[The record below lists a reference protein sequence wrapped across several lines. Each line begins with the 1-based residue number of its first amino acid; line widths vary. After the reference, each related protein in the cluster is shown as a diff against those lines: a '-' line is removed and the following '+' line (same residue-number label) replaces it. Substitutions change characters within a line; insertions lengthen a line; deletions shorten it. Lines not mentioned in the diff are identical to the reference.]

1 MPVQLGRVRADHASA
16 IGAYGG
22 LYMSD
27 NRMKDRVKV
36 LLNGTS
42 SEGETSEHALVSPPQ
57 QQPPAHPNQALQVLT
72 LAQRT
77 AEEHVARAHHQ
88 ADKIRTDALAA
99 AEQIARDAQVHAHNV
114 RREADK
120 VLTDA
125 RAASEQVARDSHART
140 EEARRSADKIVT
152 DARAQAEQIVSEA
165 RAGSEHLSLQARQ
178 RYDDVVGSLGTK
190 REALQNQ
197 IEALEHFDREYRSRL
212 TAFMQHQLRALWVD
226 QPQMN
231 IDLAEQG
238 LGPES
243 APQQNPQNMRQV
255 QPAIADERASDA
267 PAAGPRHGADEADDS
282 VPAQRQSPEEDEHDE
297 EEELTE
303 R

>member
-1 MPVQLGRVRADHASA
+1 
-16 IGAYGG
+16 
-22 LYMSD
+22 
-27 NRMKDRVKV
+27 MKDRVKV

-42 SEGETSEHALVSPPQ
+42 TEGETSEHALVSPPQ
-57 QQPPAHPNQALQVLT
+57 PQQQQPAHPNQALQVLT

-140 EEARRSADKIVT
+140 EDARRSADKIVAE
-152 DARAQAEQIVSEA
+152 ARAQAEQIVAEA
-165 RAGSEHLSLQARQ
+165 RANSEHLNHQARQ

-212 TAFMQHQLRALWVD
+212 TAFMQNQLRALWVD
-226 QPQMN
+226 QPQVN
-231 IDLAEQG
+231 LDLPDHA
-238 LGPES
+238 LVPE
-243 APQQNPQNMRQV
+243 AANQVTAQQLEA
-255 QPAIADERASDA
+255 QPTQLDERVPEA
-267 PAAGPRHGADEADDS
+267 PVSAGPRHGAEEADDA
-282 VPAQRQSPEEDEHDE
+282 VPAQRQSEEDENQDE
-297 EEELTE
+297 DELSE

>member
-1 MPVQLGRVRADHASA
+1 L
-16 IGAYGG
+16 
-22 LYMSD
+22 SD

-42 SEGETSEHALVSPPQ
+42 GDSQTSEHAVVTP
-57 QQPPAHPNQALQVLT
+57 PPAHPNQALQVLT

-120 VLTDA
+120 ILADA
-125 RAASEQVARDSHART
+125 RAAAEQIARDSHART
-140 EEARRSADKIVT
+140 EDARRTADK
-152 DARAQAEQIVSEA
+152 IVSEA
-165 RAGSEHLSLQARQ
+165 RSNADAIAEDATANADHLNLQARQ

-190 REALQNQ
+190 REALQQQ

-212 TAFMQHQLRALWVD
+212 TQFMQGQLRALWVD
-226 QPQMN
+226 QPEVHGELPSQPLVQTT
-231 IDLAEQG
+231 I
-238 LGPES
+238 PE
-243 APQQNPQNMRQV
+243 AQ
-255 QPAIADERASDA
+255 AAD
-267 PAAGPRHGADEADDS
+267 GPRHGADEEP
-282 VPAQRQSPEEDEHDE
+282 VPNQRQSEEDEDE
-297 EEELTE
+297 LSD

>member
-1 MPVQLGRVRADHASA
+1 
-16 IGAYGG
+16 
-22 LYMSD
+22 MSD

-42 SEGETSEHALVSPPQ
+42 PESETSEHALVSPPPQ
-57 QQPPAHPNQALQVLT
+57 AHPNQALQVLT

-140 EEARRSADKIVT
+140 EEARRNADKIVA
-152 DARAQAEQIVSEA
+152 DARSQAEQIAAEA
-165 RAGSEHLSLQARQ
+165 QASSDHLNLQARQ

-190 REALQNQ
+190 REALAQQ
-197 IEALEHFDREYRSRL
+197 IEALEQFDRDYRSRL
-212 TAFMQHQLRALWVD
+212 TAFMQGQLRSLWVD
-226 QPQMN
+226 QPQVAGELPDQPM
-231 IDLAEQG
+231 G
-238 LGPES
+238 HLGAFPPA
-243 APQQNPQNMRQV
+243 APS
-255 QPAIADERASDA
+255 PATEA
-267 PAAGPRHGADEADDS
+267 PAAEAESSLAEAPVSGPRHGADDVEDA
-282 VPAQRQSPEEDEHDE
+282 VPAQRQSPEEDDIDNDK
-297 EEELTE
+297 EELSE

>member
-1 MPVQLGRVRADHASA
+1 
-16 IGAYGG
+16 
-22 LYMSD
+22 
-27 NRMKDRVKV
+27 MKDRVKV

-42 SEGETSEHALVSPPQ
+42 ADSQTSEHGVVSPA
-57 QQPPAHPNQALQVLT
+57 PAHPNQALQVLT

-120 VLTDA
+120 ILADA
-125 RAASEQVARDSHART
+125 RGAAEQIARDSHART
-140 EEARRSADKIVT
+140 EEARRTADK
-152 DARAQAEQIVSEA
+152 IVSEA
-165 RAGSEHLSLQARQ
+165 RSQSEQIAVDAQANADHLNLQARQ

-190 REALQNQ
+190 REALQQQ

-212 TAFMQHQLRALWVD
+212 TTFMQGQLRALWVD
-226 QPQMN
+226 QPQVDG
-231 IDLAEQG
+231 DLPAQPLAQTTVSE
-238 LGPES
+238 
-243 APQQNPQNMRQV
+243 AQV
-255 QPAIADERASDA
+255 DGSM
-267 PAAGPRHGADEADDS
+267 AGPRHGADDDS
-282 VPAQRQSPEEDEHDE
+282 VPAQRQPEADRYDEDEDE
-297 EEELTE
+297 LSD